1 MELQVTLPSMGH
13 LEPVNKRAK
22 IESTFFSRVCEDD
35 EIIKVLIPLRKP
47 YQRHILPKSV
57 LLEYTKKAKHSK
69 IPLYRSEQVDKLF
82 FSTVVVDG
90 KQYSNRYLEKNKRT
104 SEQAAALACLHALN
118 LLPADV
124 DDETPRS
131 PIKEH
136 GGTK

>member
-90 KQYSNRYLEKNKRT
+90 KQYSNRYL
-104 SEQAAALACLHALN
+104 
-118 LLPADV
+118 
-124 DDETPRS
+124 
-131 PIKEH
+131 
-136 GGTK
+136 